1 MLPVSCLQ
9 LEVGNIAVAL
19 GGLQIWDIL
28 SSSPSHRAD
37 QPSVAGHNCVPVVST
52 RFSVSQQA
60 VRFFFPLV
68 VVVSQQLL
76 LCRRE
81 LCFRWKRRAER
92 YCTMVCS
99 RLIAAAFSAHIT
111 IHNP

>member
-60 VRFFFPLV
+60 VRFFFLLW
-68 VVVSQQLL
+68 LL
-76 LCRRE
+76 LVSSCYFVGVNFVSGGRDG
-81 LCFRWKRRAER
+81 LKGTVPWF
-92 YCTMVCS
+92 V
-99 RLIAAAFSAHIT
+99 LV
-111 IHNP
+111 